1 MVRDGAEDEDGDGDE
16 DVAAEGGRE
25 NQGRRRPAIF
35 KYGFRFHCCIS
46 SAFMKLMSSHN

>member
-1 MVRDGAEDEDGDGDE
+1 MELEMEMKMRLLRG
-16 DVAAEGGRE
+16 E
-25 NQGRRRPAIF
+25 NQEKAGRRRPAIF